1 VRLGEKERRVHVRRR
16 IFTVP
21 NQLTFLRLSFLPLLI
36 IFIRYEWYGWAMAVL
51 VAAGASDALDG
62 LLARQLKQRTAIGAY
77 LDPIADKLMLSS
89 SFFVLS
95 LEGRINWWLTIL
107 VLGRDLL
114 LLTAAAV
121 ILLVVGYR
129 PFPPSIYGKLTTA
142 FQVLLVF
149 LVILLALAQNP
160 WVLLVRQG
168 CGYLVAFFT
177 VFSGLH
183 YSVVVARELSG
194 AAAPKA

>member
-1 VRLGEKERRVHVRRR
+1 VRLAEKDRRVRNRV
-16 IFTVP
+16 FSVP

-36 IFIRYEWYGWAMAVL
+36 IFIRYERYGWAMAVL

-62 LLARQLKQRTAIGAY
+62 LLARRLKQRTAIGAY

-95 LEGRINWWLTIL
+95 LEGQINWWLTIL
-107 VLGRDLL
+107 VLGRDVL

-160 WVLLVRQG
+160 WVLLVRKG
-168 CGYLVAFFT
+168 CAYLVALFT

-194 AAAPKA
+194 PAAPKT